1 MLVPAKPDG
10 ITSSKAVI
18 SKNICLVFTPF
29 CFVEL
34 TFVLFPSKAPI
45 VAYEVEI
52 EAGLFPQPLKQTH
65 PQPPHTT
72 LRGCASAKF
81 DWMNVRRG
89 L

>member
-10 ITSSKAVI
+10 VTPNKAVI
-18 SKNICLVFTPF
+18 SRNFCVVFPPF
-29 CFVEL
+29 SLIEQL
-34 TFVLFPSKAPI
+34 TSVLFLSKAPI

-52 EAGLFPQPLKQTH
+52 EAGLFPQPLKH
-65 PQPPHTT
+65 PPSPPHPT

>member
-1 MLVPAKPDG
+1 MFVPAKRDG

-18 SKNICLVFTPF
+18 SRYFCVVFSPF
-29 CFVEL
+29 SLVEL
-34 TFVLFPSKAPI
+34 TFVLFPSKAQI

-52 EAGLFPQPLKQTH
+52 EAGLFPQPLKQPH
-65 PQPPHTT
+65 PT